1 MAVNLFIHSSWYTP
15 FCTYDKLTSDYACKN
30 LNSSLTELQLCLL
43 SKSLLQLCSLR
54 ERDEVAPDKF
64 WHIGH
69 EAAKLAS
76 TFLGSVQ
83 FKFRLLL
90 CMLSGTFP
98 RGGC

>member
-1 MAVNLFIHSSWYTP
+1 MIN
-15 FCTYDKLTSDYACKN
+15 CTSDYACKN

-90 CMLSGTFP
+90 CMLSGIFP